1 VRHNVVLVVVVVV
14 FVMVV
19 VVAVIV
25 VLVLV
30 TVDVVVRVVVVTV
43 VVVKVGVVVVTVF
56 VDVGKKGR
64 CTFVRPLLI
73 WPQRLPTPP
82 VSSPLPA
89 LASLRSSFKPFAKRL
104 ESSLGTR
111 KALLPAG
118 GVQSQAPT
126 TTTTNTLTR
135 PVNHHNRRE
144 PTKIRSGMERSV

>member
-43 VVVKVGVVVVTVF
+43 VVVKVAVVVVPVR

-64 CTFVRPLLI
+64 CTFVRPRLS

-82 VSSPLPA
+82 VSPLPA

-118 GVQSQAPT
+118 CVQSQAPT

-144 PTKIRSGMERSV
+144 PAKIRSGTEMSV